1 MKKIHCGL
9 ILILL
14 LTALICPAQ
23 GEGVSLSVDPTGRT
37 EGFSAVL
44 YDNRNGLPTADA
56 NAIAET
62 GEGFIWIGSYAGL
75 IRYDGNTFERL
86 DSTNGI
92 TSIRSLFVDSRDR
105 LWIGTNA
112 NGFAVME
119 RGEYRIWDLRDGLK
133 SSSIRAFAEDSSGV
147 IDAATTSGIAMVDTD
162 MNMTMLADPQLDN
175 AYIRDIRL
183 GEDGLV
189 YGLTL
194 PGDLFT
200 LRDGALETWLA
211 CDDCRVQDVVA
222 ILPDPEQP
230 GDLYLG
236 TSGSVVYRGSFKDN
250 FETVESIDA
259 APLAYVERME
269 YIDGLLWLCED
280 NGIGNIN
287 DEGFHRLDNLPM
299 DNSITH
305 VMADYEGNL
314 WFTSSHHGVMK
325 VVPNQ
330 FSDLYERYGL
340 PEAVVNAT
348 CMLGNRM
355 FVATDSG
362 LTVIENGH
370 KLDSLPLT
378 GAATASGAALET
390 ADLLKYLNGV
400 RIRSIVRDS
409 RDRLWI
415 ASWQKYGLL
424 CYDHGNLTA
433 IR

>member
-1 MKKIHCGL
+1 M
-9 ILILL
+9 
-14 LTALICPAQ
+14 
-23 GEGVSLSVDPTGRT
+23 
-37 EGFSAVL
+37 
-44 YDNRNGLPTADA
+44 PTADA

-147 IDAATTSGIAMVDTD
+147 IYAATTSGIAMVDTD

-236 TSGSVVYRGSFKDN
+236 TSGSVVYHGSFKDN

-314 WFTSSHHGVMK
+314 W
-325 VVPNQ
+325 
-330 FSDLYERYGL
+330 L
-340 PEAVVNAT
+340 PHP
-348 CMLGNRM
+348 
-355 FVATDSG
+355 
-362 LTVIENGH
+362 I
-370 KLDSLPLT
+370 T
-378 GAATASGAALET
+378 G
-390 ADLLKYLNGV
+390 
-400 RIRSIVRDS
+400 
-409 RDRLWI
+409 
-415 ASWQKYGLL
+415 
-424 CYDHGNLTA
+424 
-433 IR
+433 